1 MERERIQSLNI
12 VQIKNIIQLGRVLS
26 TATIIAFAAQTLA
39 ETVTYSAKTGSLL
52 EISGT
57 SSVHD
62 WEVKTRLIGG
72 KMEWDSSFP
81 LDPSKAELP
90 KLTKTPKV
98 TVIIPVRNIESG
110 KQRMNE
116 VMHGALNA
124 QKHKYA
130 RYSLKDIKVAEAKRK
145 AGEPL
150 VFDTKGTLSVN
161 GKSAPV
167 SMQITIAK
175 GEGNKLKVSGKT
187 KLKMSQFGITPPAP
201 KIALGLIKTGDEVSV
216 EFNWFVAPK
225 K

>member
-1 MERERIQSLNI
+1 M
-12 VQIKNIIQLGRVLS
+12 KNIIQLGLVLS
-26 TATIIAFAAQTLA
+26 AAAVIAFAAQTQA

-52 EISGT
+52 KISGT

-81 LDPSKAELP
+81 LDPSKAELTMLAKAP
-90 KLTKTPKV
+90 NV
-98 TVIIPVRNIESG
+98 SVFIPVRNIESG

-130 RYSLKDIKVAEAKRK
+130 RYSLKEMNLTETKRK
-145 AGEPL
+145 AGDPL
-150 VFDTKGTLSVN
+150 VFDTKGALNVN
-161 GKSAPV
+161 GITAPV
-167 SMQITIAK
+167 SMQISITK
-175 GEGNKLKVSGKT
+175 TEGDKLKVSGKT
-187 KLKMSQFGITPPAP
+187 KLKMSQFGVVPPAP
-201 KIALGLIKTGDEVSV
+201 KIALGLITTGDDVSV
-216 EFNWFVAPK
+216 EFSWFVAPK

>member
-1 MERERIQSLNI
+1 MERERIQPLNT
-12 VQIKNIIQLGRVLS
+12 VQMKNIIQLARVLS
-26 TATIIAFAAQTLA
+26 ATAVIAFAAQTRA
-39 ETVTYSAKTGSLL
+39 ETITYSAKTGSLL
-52 EISGT
+52 KISGT

-81 LDPSKAELP
+81 LDPLKAELP

-98 TVIIPVRNIESG
+98 SVIIPVRNIESG

-130 RYSLKDIKVAEAKRK
+130 RYSLKEMKLAETKRK
-145 AGEPL
+145 TGDPL

-161 GKSAPV
+161 GKTAPV
-167 SMQITIAK
+167 SMQISITKA
-175 GEGNKLKVSGKT
+175 EGDKLQVSGKT
-187 KLKMSQFGITPPAP
+187 KLKMSQFGVVPPAP
-201 KIALGLIKTGDEVSV
+201 KIALGLITTGDEVSV

>member
-1 MERERIQSLNI
+1 M
-12 VQIKNIIQLGRVLS
+12 KNIIQLGRVLS
-26 TATIIAFAAQTLA
+26 AAAIIAFAAQTRA

-52 EISGT
+52 KISGT

-81 LDPSKAELP
+81 LDPLKAELP

-98 TVIIPVRNIESG
+98 SVIIPVRNIESG

-130 RYSLKDIKVAEAKRK
+130 RYSLKEMKLAKTKRK
-145 AGEPL
+145 AGDPL
-150 VFDTKGTLSVN
+150 VFDTK
-161 GKSAPV
+161 
-167 SMQITIAK
+167 
-175 GEGNKLKVSGKT
+175 
-187 KLKMSQFGITPPAP
+187 
-201 KIALGLIKTGDEVSV
+201 
-216 EFNWFVAPK
+216 
-225 K
+225 

>member
-1 MERERIQSLNI
+1 M
-12 VQIKNIIQLGRVLS
+12 KNIIQLGRVLS
-26 TATIIAFAAQTLA
+26 AAAIITFAAQTRA
-39 ETVTYSAKTGSLL
+39 ETITYSAKTGSLL
-52 EISGT
+52 KISGT

-81 LDPSKAELP
+81 LDPLKAELP

-98 TVIIPVRNIESG
+98 SVIVPVRNIESG

-130 RYSLKDIKVAEAKRK
+130 RYSLKEMKLAETKRK
-145 AGEPL
+145 AGDPL

-161 GKSAPV
+161 GKTAPV
-167 SMQITIAK
+167 SMQISITKA
-175 GEGNKLKVSGKT
+175 EGDKLEVSGKT
-187 KLKMSQFGITPPAP
+187 KLKIISLVVWP
-201 KIALGLIKTGDEVSV
+201 
-216 EFNWFVAPK
+216 
-225 K
+225 